1 MLRLCSLLKPTRTT
15 KKNNTDGYKEHFRK
29 RVRRNWSKRT
39 NPLYIRGLLHE
50 VQFENGRMPIL
61 TTKKMAWKTCL
72 RELLWFIHGSTDNTS
87 TPRTFIYGIWT
98 HPRILDKRGYPN
110 TTTEILDPC
119 TGFNGD
125 IGEIL
130 RVQIQLRKRRDQLQ
144 NIIDLLKNPE
154 TRSSRRILM
163 TAWNANELDNMT
175 LYPCHVLCQ
184 FNVQDGTN

>member
-1 MLRLCSLLKPTRTT
+1 M
-15 KKNNTDGYKEHFRK
+15 GFE
-29 RVRRNWSKRT
+29 
-39 NPLYIRGLLHE
+39 LH
-50 VQFENGRMPIL
+50 
-61 TTKKMAWKTCL
+61 
-72 RELLWFIHGSTDNTS
+72 REF
-87 TPRTFIYGIWT
+87 
-98 HPRILDKRGYPN
+98 LDKRGYPN

-125 IGEIL
+125 ITVLNITGANTL
-130 RVQIQLRKRRDQLQ
+130 RNEGIDQLQ